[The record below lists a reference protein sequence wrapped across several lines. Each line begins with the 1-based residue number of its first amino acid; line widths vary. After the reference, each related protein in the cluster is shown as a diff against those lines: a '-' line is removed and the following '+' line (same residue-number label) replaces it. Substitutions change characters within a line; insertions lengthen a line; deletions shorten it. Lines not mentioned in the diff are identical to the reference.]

1 MPPIMPPTFE
11 LDSDLGSDTP
21 LVSEGAI
28 ERLSGW
34 EVVTST
40 TVDWPPVGR
49 GGGVVYGFLR

>member
-1 MPPIMPPTFE
+1 MPPIMPPTLEF
-11 LDSDLGSDTP
+11 DSDLGSDTP

-28 ERLSGW
+28 ERVGW

-49 GGGVVYGFLR
+49 GRGVVYWF